1 MNKKLIFIIL
11 AFSVLLFAILFLIQ
25 SPSVPDSV
33 KHDGVSLSKERDK
46 AQSYEPAG
54 TPIPVEPSRVSES
67 TPAPVQPEPVQ
78 EPTFEVSSEAAPLSA
93 ADLVVPPGAR
103 VPAILMD
110 AGSPQDGVPINN
122 IISGI
127 IDEFVETINEA
138 KRTNQ
143 NMQEAWEEARQTAD
157 ERYRLFFGDD
167 AYNGATL
174 EAAIEANEE
183 AAPTDSSPV
192 RN

>member
-1 MNKKLIFIIL
+1 MNKKLIFSIL
-11 AFSVLLFAILFLIQ
+11 AFIVLAFAILFFLQ
-25 SPSVPDSV
+25 SPSVPESL
-33 KHDGVSLSKERDK
+33 KQDGVSLSKERDK
-46 AQSYEPAG
+46 AQSYEPG
-54 TPIPVEPSRVSES
+54 ETPIPVEPSRVSES
-67 TPAPVQPEPVQ
+67 TSAPAQPEPVK
-78 EPTFEVSSEAAPLSA
+78 EPAFEVSSESAPLTA

-110 AGSPQDGVPINN
+110 AGSPQDGVPINS

-138 KRTNQ
+138 QRTNQ

-183 AAPTDSSPV
+183 AATTNSSPV

>member
-1 MNKKLIFIIL
+1 MNKKLIFSIL
-11 AFSVLLFAILFLIQ
+11 AFIALAFAILFFLQ
-25 SPSVPDSV
+25 SPSVPESL
-33 KHDGVSLSKERDK
+33 KQDGVSLSKERDK
-46 AQSYEPAG
+46 AQSYEPG
-54 TPIPVEPSRVSES
+54 ETRMPVEPSRVSES
-67 TPAPVQPEPVQ
+67 TSAPAQPEPAK
-78 EPTFEVSSEAAPLSA
+78 EPTFEVSSESAPLTA
-93 ADLVVPPGAR
+93 ADLVVPTGAR

-110 AGSPQDGVPINN
+110 AGSPQDGVPINS

-138 KRTNQ
+138 QRTNQ

-183 AAPTDSSPV
+183 AASTNSSPG

>member
-1 MNKKLIFIIL
+1 
-11 AFSVLLFAILFLIQ
+11 
-25 SPSVPDSV
+25 
-33 KHDGVSLSKERDK
+33 
-46 AQSYEPAG
+46 
-54 TPIPVEPSRVSES
+54 
-67 TPAPVQPEPVQ
+67 
-78 EPTFEVSSEAAPLSA
+78 
-93 ADLVVPPGAR
+93 
-103 VPAILMD
+103 MD
-110 AGSPQDGVPINN
+110 AGSPQDGVPINS

-183 AAPTDSSPV
+183 AASTNSSPV